1 MAVEGEVY
9 FDFSDAEL
17 RALLIDCLALW
28 NVEARVAAGGDGMLV
43 DTAGGTF
50 VVQRAA
56 PELRPVRWSLQT
68 PERRAANRPPRA
80 TPSIG
85 ALLAALRNALGAEG
99 GNRLRIGVGVP
110 AP

>member
-1 MAVEGEVY
+1 MAVAGEVC

-17 RALLIDCLALW
+17 RALLIDCLTLW
-28 NVEARVAAGGDGMLV
+28 NVEARVAAGDDGMLI
-43 DTAGGTF
+43 DTADGRF

-56 PELRPVRWSLQT
+56 PALRPLRWSLQT

-99 GNRLRIGVGVP
+99 GNRLRIGIGAATP
-110 AP
+110 